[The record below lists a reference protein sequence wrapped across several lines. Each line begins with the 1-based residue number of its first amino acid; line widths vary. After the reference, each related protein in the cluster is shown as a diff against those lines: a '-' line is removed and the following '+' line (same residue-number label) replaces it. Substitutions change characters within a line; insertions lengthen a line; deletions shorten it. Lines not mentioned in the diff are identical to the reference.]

1 MYPSSDFTN
10 NLKQRTLCSC
20 LRPILSATPAITSWN
35 AAATYMTLAL
45 PGQGNYLLQFQSS
58 YNEGVTTFG
67 LYDAANVLLAHCV
80 TSNRVS
86 SLSHVYYAA
95 AATTVSIKIISASE
109 QTLSAS
115 PIFFQAILL

>member
-20 LRPILSATPAITSWN
+20 LRPIITATPSITSWST
-35 AAATYMTLAL
+35 AATYMSIVL

-58 YNEGVTTFG
+58 YNEGVSTIG
-67 LYDAANVLLAHCV
+67 LYDAANVLLAKCQDYG
-80 TSNRVS
+80 RVS
-86 SLSHVYYAA
+86 SLTYLYYAA

-109 QTLSAS
+109 QTSAAS
-115 PIFFQAILL
+115 PVFFQAILL